1 MPRGFG
7 SSAPSLKRLS
17 NPVCA
22 GIIAFSVVCFVGAW
36 AGNADLFFRPL
47 ALGFGEPSEVW
58 RWLAW
63 PIATGAMGPLG
74 ILFGCLWLWSMG
86 GVVERELGSPRFGL
100 FLLAVTL
107 LSAAMVVMGGAI
119 VGIAPMLAG
128 LWVLLVAVTVA
139 WGTRYPAMP
148 VTFMFVLPLKG
159 KWLAW
164 ISVALLV
171 FAMDYR
177 LAPFMAVPLALTYLF
192 AADKLPVRYSAR
204 PVSMG
209 PSKRQ
214 IEREGRYFDDVKRR
228 ETEREE
234 KERLRRLFERSLI
247 EDPDDRKP

>member
-1 MPRGFG
+1 MRGGFASHTSSVKKMP
-7 SSAPSLKRLS
+7 

-22 GIIAFSVVCFVGAW
+22 GIVALSVVCFVGAW

-47 ALGFGEPSEVW
+47 ALGFGEPMEVW
-58 RWLAW
+58 RWLTW

-86 GVVERELGSPRFGL
+86 GVVERELGSMKFGL
-100 FLLAVTL
+100 FVLSVTL
-107 LSAAMVVMGGAI
+107 LSAAMAVLGGAI
-119 VGIAPMLAG
+119 VGIAPLLAG
-128 LWVLLVAVTVA
+128 LWVMLVAVTIA
-139 WGTRYPAMP
+139 WGTRYPTMP
-148 VTFMFVLPLKG
+148 VTFMFVLPLQG

-177 LAPFMAVPLALTYLF
+177 LAPFLAVPLALAYLF
-192 AADKLPVRYSAR
+192 AADKLPIRYSAR
-204 PVSMG
+204 PVATG
-209 PSKRQ
+209 PTKRQ

-247 EDPDDRKP
+247 EDPDERK